1 MLLGWPVGA
10 VWSAHGLPI
19 NLAMRNVRFHPA
31 DQMPSGAAPQEGS
44 GCGGDG
50 PANRLNLL
58 LSYAGWDETPWVD
71 RLPTLLDPMGIQS
84 HRAADAREA
93 TRVIESMP
101 IHVAVVDLALPLE
114 RAMCESDRC
123 EEAGPRVL
131 ALLARLKTP
140 PPTLVI
146 KRGRTNRDDRRE
158 MAAALKAGAFAV
170 LDRPRAQQ
178 DLETLLEVL
187 RRVLSR
193 HYANRWPG
201 QAGQPP
207 TAM

>member
-1 MLLGWPVGA
+1 
-10 VWSAHGLPI
+10 
-19 NLAMRNVRFHPA
+19 MRNVRFHP
-31 DQMPSGAAPQEGS
+31 DEGIPTGEGL
-44 GCGGDG
+44 GCAGREPG
-50 PANRLNLL
+50 NRLNLL
-58 LSYAGWDETPWVD
+58 LSYAGWDETHWVD
-71 RLPTLLDPMGIQS
+71 RLPTLLGPMGIQS
-84 HRAADAREA
+84 LRAGDAREA
-93 TRVIESMP
+93 SRVIETTP

-114 RAMCESDRC
+114 PTVGDCDRC
-123 EEAGPRVL
+123 DEAGPRVL

-170 LDRPRAQQ
+170 LDRPRAQE